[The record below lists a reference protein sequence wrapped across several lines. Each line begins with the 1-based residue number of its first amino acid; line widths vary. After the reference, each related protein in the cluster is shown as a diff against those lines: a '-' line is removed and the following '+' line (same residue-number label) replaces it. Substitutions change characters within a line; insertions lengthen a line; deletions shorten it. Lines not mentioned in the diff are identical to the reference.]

1 MTAQKVLSISEL
13 AEKSLQLQK
22 QGMSV
27 VLCHGTFDL
36 MHTGHI
42 RYLQR
47 AKQEGDVL
55 LVTVTGDAFVNKG
68 PGRPVFNEHLRAENL
83 AALACVDLVAVNQ
96 AATAVEL
103 LHEIRPDLYVKGSDY
118 QSHSDDVTGNIAR
131 EQEAVEAHGGRIF
144 YTDEIVFS
152 SSSLLN
158 EHFGLFPPATKEYL
172 NTFRE
177 KWSDID
183 VHDMLESLSGLRVLV
198 IGDAIIDQYHYTSPL
213 GQTGK
218 GNTLAVH
225 YKSEEQFAG
234 GAIAVANH
242 LASFADQVTLVTGL
256 GTIDSQEEFIRL
268 KLLDNIEPNFF
279 YMEGAPTI
287 IKRRFADADLS
298 KFLEVYYYKEEPVL
312 GKIEGEVCDWLNLH
326 VANYDVV
333 IVPDFGNGFISAAM
347 IDVLCDRAKYL
358 AVNTQVNSGNR
369 GYHVIHRYARADF
382 ASLNEP
388 EVRLAAHNRH
398 DPIESVAQDV
408 GDRVKAKHFAVTR
421 GTKGAMMLDRV
432 DGMVHTVPAL
442 STKVVDR
449 IGAGDSF
456 LSLAGICLGGGLPS
470 EVAAFVGSAAAA
482 IDVQIVCNREP
493 ITSGVLKKYITTLL
507 K

>member
-298 KFLEVYYYKEEPVL
+298 KLPPPGGLADRQMIAGSPYFHKRKFLTTSNGKNFVLAGLGAQQDYFDELDEFVHFPPVYTAALLSCGLLEKARQEGYDFEADPVVYTSHQISVDRRLQRTLRSNDRLHLLIEGPLEVSAANGL
-312 GKIEGEVCDWLNLH
+312 GKAGRDQQRYH
-326 VANYDVV
+326 VFGVLDRHV
-333 IVPDFGNGFISAAM
+333 ILF
-347 IDVLCDRAKYL
+347 RAKVQMAAL
-358 AVNTQVNSGNR
+358 HSM
-369 GYHVIHRYARADF
+369 
-382 ASLNEP
+382 
-388 EVRLAAHNRH
+388 LAAT
-398 DPIESVAQDV
+398 E
-408 GDRVKAKHFAVTR
+408 
-421 GTKGAMMLDRV
+421 
-432 DGMVHTVPAL
+432 
-442 STKVVDR
+442 
-449 IGAGDSF
+449 
-456 LSLAGICLGGGLPS
+456 
-470 EVAAFVGSAAAA
+470 
-482 IDVQIVCNREP
+482 
-493 ITSGVLKKYITTLL
+493 
-507 K
+507 